1 MEADDLKNLRYTIYE
16 ISALE
21 LLSSAAENT
30 IRFEINDRNKEYIV
44 HKTYQEDCALYYQ
57 TMATLGK
64 QSPGVGICDDL
75 SDVLCYIDFSGVFDR
90 SPVGKTLL
98 LQQKAEKMFLED
110 GVELDFGKG
119 YRKYIAFER
128 SASMSRESRLCFVR
142 KDIAKP
148 LYKRIQLGMAIGMCQ
163 LSKLYAYNGLMFT
176 DGRRIEFSSLLN
188 DKRMIVIDNPKSVV
202 PDVSVIT
209 VEDDGTENAVRKYT
223 RVEKTMD
230 VSVEEFDGEGLV
242 SKEYAKL
249 LDDTEEHLHHSFQI
263 RLPYIKG
270 VLHEVDYKSLF
281 SELGVTEITDIF
293 GVKHPVSDVD
303 IILTKSMFKG
313 YGWMKENGLSWSEY
327 LSRMQMYG
335 HALYVSGTDQ
345 TEADCLT
352 ELNYQFLNTAAV
364 SSEQFRPKSFPG
376 GWDHSPT
383 ENEENWLT
391 KATETEYYNLACDNT
406 KRIEYFLKD
415 LSRSGLSIV
424 DRRRKRAELLQKNGK
439 YINEAVFTR
448 ELDKCAEQLR
458 LRYSVGKLQI
468 AGDNRYLS
476 DDLMRLLSYIVKTSG
491 GESFVLDTECLCGN
505 QFYAPKA
512 NYPECESYTLL
523 RNPHIARNEEA
534 RVIPLKEIGTYRGK
548 YLSHLHYVVMVDSRS
563 LIPDRLG
570 GADYDGDMVKTVA
583 DPLLNDCISG
593 DFPLLKI
600 PAAEPLLRDAK
611 NAQDRLAVVKSTFSS
626 RVGQISNA
634 ALRRSIVAYDEN
646 IDLAERKRLQEE
658 TETLAILTGLEIDSA
673 KSGIKPDLSD
683 YLSAKKV
690 KSLFLQYK
698 NMVDV
703 VSDGEKTEK
712 TRLQRFFDSVD
723 WNSITSNTELLPYY
737 AKLLGEQSRKAVLV
751 PATDEELFI
760 FAADPNWKDKLNKT
774 TLEKVA
780 SIIADYEEAGKRC
793 RYYRHDI
800 ITMRRQKDIR
810 RILFLQNKEDQ
821 YSVEEL
827 YHAFDETEPYRIR
840 EIRKRLEESEWHF
853 TKPEERELAFYDIV
867 GYGACT
873 AYTDV
878 FCDFSHSGFRLLWDV
893 LSDLDDMYAKKTFR
907 DNKAVKK
914 NDTPQM
920 KDMLRS
926 VTTSRDYREQLISNC
941 MQILQPSDARKER
954 IALAETVKCAVALG
968 KRSFAMEVLPSTM
981 LELTVPEAPERTPKK
996 RRLFGR

>member
-1 MEADDLKNLRYTIYE
+1 MKTLRYTICE
-16 ISALE
+16 ISALD
-21 LLSSAAENT
+21 LLSSVDEDVV
-30 IRFEINDRNKEYIV
+30 RFEINDRNKEYIV
-44 HKTYQEDCALYYQ
+44 HKTYQEDCALFYQ
-57 TMATLGK
+57 TMAVLGK
-64 QSPGVGICDDL
+64 RSSGVGICDDL

-90 SPVGKTLL
+90 SPAGKTFL
-98 LQQKAEKMFLED
+98 LQQKAEKMFLPD
-110 GVELDFGKG
+110 GIELDFGKG
-119 YRKYIAFER
+119 YCTYIAFER

-142 KDIAKP
+142 KDIAKQ
-148 LYKRIQLGMAIGMCQ
+148 LYERIQLGMDIGMCQ

-176 DGRRIEFSSLLN
+176 DGRRIESSSLLN
-188 DKRMIVIDNPKSVV
+188 DKRMIVIDNPKSIV

-223 RVEKTMD
+223 RVGKTMD

-242 SKEYAKL
+242 SKELAKL

-281 SELGVTEITDIF
+281 SELGVSEITDIF
-293 GVKHPVSDVD
+293 GVKRPVSDVD

-313 YGWMKENGLSWSEY
+313 YGWMKENGLSWGEY
-327 LSRMQMYG
+327 LDRCRKYK

-345 TEADCLT
+345 TEADSLT

-376 GWDHSPT
+376 GWYHSPA

-424 DRRRKRAELLQKNGK
+424 DRRRKRAELLRKNGK

-448 ELDKCAEQLR
+448 ELDKRAEQLR

-476 DDLMRLLSYIVKTSG
+476 DDLMRLLSYIVKMSG
-491 GESFVLDTECLCGN
+491 GKSFVLDAECLCGN

-512 NYPECESYTLL
+512 SYPQCESYTLL

-534 RVIPLKEIGTYRGK
+534 RVIPLKEIGTSRDK

-583 DPLLNDCISG
+583 DPLLNECIDG
-593 DFPLLKI
+593 NLPLLKI
-600 PAAEPLLRDAK
+600 PSAEPLLRDAK

-646 IDLAERKRLQEE
+646 TDLAERKRLQEE

-683 YLSAKKV
+683 YLSVKKV

-698 NMVDV
+698 NAVNAE
-703 VSDGEKTEK
+703 SDGVKTDK
-712 TRLQRFFDSVD
+712 KWLDRFFGSVEWDSI
-723 WNSITSNTELLPYY
+723 SSNTELLPYY
-737 AKLLGEQSRKAVLV
+737 AKMLGEQSRKIVPV
-751 PATDEELFI
+751 PASDEELFT
-760 FAADPNWKDKLNKT
+760 FAADPNWKDKVNKKA
-774 TLEKVA
+774 LEEVA

-793 RYYRHDI
+793 RYYRHDTI
-800 ITMRRQKDIR
+800 VMRRQADIR
-810 RILFLQNKEDQ
+810 RILFLQNKEEQ
-821 YSVEEL
+821 YTVEEL

-840 EIRKRLEESEWHF
+840 EMRKRLEESDWIY
-853 TKPEERELAFYDIV
+853 TRAEEREFAFYSIV
-867 GYGACT
+867 GSGVCT
-873 AYTDV
+873 IYKDV
-878 FCDFSHSGFRLLWDV
+878 FCDFTHSGFRILWDV
-893 LSDLDDMYAKKTFR
+893 LSDLDDMYARKTFR

-914 NDTPQM
+914 KDTPQM

-926 VTTSRDYREQLISNC
+926 ITTARDYREQLISNC

-954 IALAETVKCAVALG
+954 IDLTETVKCAVALG
-968 KRSFAMEVLPSTM
+968 KRSFAMEVLPATM
-981 LELTVPEAPERTPKK
+981 LELTVPESPEKTPKK